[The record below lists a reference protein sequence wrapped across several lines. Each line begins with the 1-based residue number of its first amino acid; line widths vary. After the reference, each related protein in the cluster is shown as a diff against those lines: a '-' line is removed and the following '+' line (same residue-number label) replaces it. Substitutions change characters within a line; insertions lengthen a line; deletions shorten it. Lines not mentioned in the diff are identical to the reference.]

1 MRLEEKIHDTIFHL
15 DIESNYKEPTEG
27 KGKNDAVT
35 FIMGQYVYNTDDY
48 TSLDASVSTTVEKA
62 RAFAEAILKAC
73 NDIEGVT
80 TEKIKEELK

>member
-1 MRLEEKIHDTIFHL
+1 MRLKEKIHDVTFHL
-15 DIESNYKEPTEG
+15 DVESNFNEPTEG
-27 KGKNDAVT
+27 KGEKDAVIFT
-35 FIMGQYVYNTDDY
+35 MGQYVEYTDDY